1 MRKIVLIWLVF
12 LLTSCVE
19 STSKRKFNKTAWG
32 EKIDWDFYQR
42 EPMLDDLLQHHQ
54 IKGLTRKQL
63 IDSLGE
69 PANYDDTTAMYYEIV
84 TDFGSDIDPVYT
96 KNLVI
101 YLNKDS
107 IATGFKVEAL
117 KPRYSNSRKQPR
129 F

>member
-1 MRKIVLIWLVF
+1 MKKVVLMVLVF
-12 LLTSCVE
+12 VLASCVE
-19 STSKRKFNKTAWG
+19 PTSKRKFDKTAWG

-69 PANYDDTTAMYYEIV
+69 PANYEDTTAMYYEIV

-107 IATGFKVEAL
+107 IATGFKVEEW
-117 KPRYSNSRKQPR
+117 KR
-129 F
+129 